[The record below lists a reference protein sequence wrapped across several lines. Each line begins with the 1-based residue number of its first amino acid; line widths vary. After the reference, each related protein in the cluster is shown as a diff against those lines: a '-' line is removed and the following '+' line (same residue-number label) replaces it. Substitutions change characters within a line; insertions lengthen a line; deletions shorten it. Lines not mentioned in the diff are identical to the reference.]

1 MREPEVNAYLT
12 WLATE
17 GHVAASTQNQPL
29 SALLFLYDEV
39 LHQPLDRTQGVVR
52 ARKPKRL
59 PTVLSREEVGRVL
72 AHLHGER
79 HMVATLLYGAG
90 LRLMEALW
98 LRIKDIDLGSR
109 QLVIRQA
116 KGATDRVTVLPQCLP
131 TPLHAHLH
139 KRKREHDV
147 ARAAEGGRVRLSA
160 ALAMKYVNNDT
171 SWPWQWVF
179 AAGHDYRYH
188 QEDRMHTL
196 RLRGTREIQVSW
208 RRIVAQ

>member
-12 WLATE
+12 CLATE
-17 GHVAASTQNQPL
+17 RHVAASTQNQPL

-39 LHQPLDRTQGVVR
+39 LHQPLDRIQGVVR
-52 ARKPKRL
+52 ARKLKRL

-72 AHLHGER
+72 AQLHGER
-79 HMVATLLYGAG
+79 HMVATLLYGTG
-90 LRLMEALW
+90 LRLMER
-98 LRIKDIDLGSR
+98 LRLCTKDIDLGSR

-116 KGATDRVTVLPQCLP
+116 KGATDRVTVLPQCLL